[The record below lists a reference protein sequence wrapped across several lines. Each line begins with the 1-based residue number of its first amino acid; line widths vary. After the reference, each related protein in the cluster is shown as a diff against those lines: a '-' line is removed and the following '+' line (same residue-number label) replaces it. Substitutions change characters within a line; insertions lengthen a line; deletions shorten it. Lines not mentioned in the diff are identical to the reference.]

1 MNYEDIIQDV
11 DAQLGSLQRV
21 DVSEFHPPS
30 AQDTSSQN
38 ILNMIALEI
47 NRKGGY

>member
-11 DAQLGSLQRV
+11 AAQMSSLDDADRTYNPQSTDSNT
-21 DVSEFHPPS
+21 DV
-30 AQDTSSQN
+30 
-38 ILNMIALEI
+38 LNMIALEI